1 MKLKKYRNKFEK
13 TIGEILW
20 GLCRYEPFRIPYIIH
35 RKYTPD
41 FVGDTKSGIQ
51 LLVECKGY
59 FRVGDTQKYKSIR
72 DSLGQSQELVFV
84 LHNPNKRVR
93 KGSQMTMAEWCE
105 KENLLWFTSETI
117 CDAFD

>member
-13 TIGEILW
+13 TIGELL
-20 GLCRYEPFRIPYIIH
+20 GDRCRYEPFRIPYIIH

-41 FVGDTKSGIQ
+41 FVGDTKAGIQ

-72 DSLGQSQELVFV
+72 DSLDHSRELVFV

-117 CDAFD
+117 CDAFN